1 MQVSRMMDV
10 LLVSGFLGAG
20 KTTLIKQFLS
30 YKTETLGKIAIIVN
44 EVGKVGIDGT
54 LLEGRDVDLIE
65 ITSGCIC
72 CTIKT
77 DFSRAVKEIHDRV
90 NPDFLVV
97 EATGVAQPGDILDI
111 LIDPP
116 LCEFSRIR
124 NMITVVDAEFFR
136 AREFL
141 GPFYDNQIRLADIVV
156 LNKVDRVD
164 EATLGKVTKL
174 IREMNTD
181 TVIHPVHY
189 CKVDPWLLLKGS
201 HTDKGVRISES
212 DPHEH
217 DHLSGFQ
224 TFSYENSDPLDR
236 KKLTGFL
243 DSLPPNLFRLK
254 GWVLFAD
261 GAFHLDFT
269 AGRYRLTP
277 LDISRSTALSFVGR
291 KCNETEILG
300 GLNSCLI
307 KGTANM

>member
-30 YKTETLGKIAIIVN
+30 CETKTLGKIAIIVN

-54 LLEGRDVDLIE
+54 LLRGRDVDLTE

-124 NMITVVDAEFFR
+124 NMVTVVDAEFFK

-181 TVIHPVHY
+181 TVIYPAQY
-189 CKVDPWLLLKGS
+189 CKVDPLLLFKGS
-201 HTDKGVRISES
+201 HTDKGVHISES
-212 DPHEH
+212 NHREH
-217 DHLSGFQ
+217 DHLSDFQ
-224 TFSYENSDPLDR
+224 TFSYENPDPMDR

-307 KGTANM
+307 KGTTGM